1 MGNVFVGQT
10 ALRITLRTF
19 CDLGN
24 VEKAIIKYL
33 NPNGSAGEFAA
44 VVDENA
50 KGNIHHD
57 CIAGDIDVSGWWSF
71 WAVVTMGDGRVA
83 VGETSRVF
91 VRRQGG

>member
-1 MGNVFVGQT
+1 MGNIFVGQS

-19 CDLGN
+19 CDLEN
-24 VEKAIIKYL
+24 VEKAIIKYRK
-33 NPNGSAGEFAA
+33 PNGMAGEFAA

-57 CIAGDIDVSGWWSF
+57 CTDGDIDVSGLWSF
-71 WAVVTMGDGRVA
+71 WAVATMGDGRIA

>member
-1 MGNVFVGQT
+1 MGDVFVGQS

-19 CDLGN
+19 CDLGA
-24 VEKAIIKYL
+24 VSKAVIKYRK
-33 NPNGSAGEFAA
+33 PDGGAGEFVA
-44 VVDENA
+44 VVDDSTP
-50 KGNIHHD
+50 GDIHHD
-57 CIAGDIDVSGWWSF
+57 CIDGDIDVTGWWTF